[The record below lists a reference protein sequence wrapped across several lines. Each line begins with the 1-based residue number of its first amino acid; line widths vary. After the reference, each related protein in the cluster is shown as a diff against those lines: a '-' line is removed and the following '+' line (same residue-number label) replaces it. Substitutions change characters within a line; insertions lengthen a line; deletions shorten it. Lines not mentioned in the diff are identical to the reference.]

1 MGNVRP
7 VEFTRRGDERNGRRA
22 SRRERR
28 IEGMSANFQLFIAL
42 ILATMVCGL
51 SAIVAFQMEYSR
63 TAAALAAAA
72 WMLATAALAVLVTVV
87 A

>member
-1 MGNVRP
+1 MGEPMEQAQSN
-7 VEFTRRGDERNGRRA
+7 
-22 SRRERR
+22 
-28 IEGMSANFQLFIAL
+28 GMSASLQLFIAL
-42 ILATMVCGL
+42 TLAAMVCGL